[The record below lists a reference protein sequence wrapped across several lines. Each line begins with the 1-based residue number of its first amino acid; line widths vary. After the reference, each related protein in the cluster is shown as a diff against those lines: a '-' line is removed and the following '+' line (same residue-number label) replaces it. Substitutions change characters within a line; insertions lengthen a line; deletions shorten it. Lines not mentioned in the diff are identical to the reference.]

1 MSRND
6 INALAAKLIAHQN
19 RTKVAAST
27 SGLLKNLKND
37 LATRALYFATTK
49 LGKDL
54 GYQHPN
60 IEDIAQNA
68 VTDFIKTV
76 EKATTHENPTGLLGK
91 IVDRRKFDHFDTC
104 KRQPKL
110 AVVDDDDALERLST
124 LQPILPFCLTIT
136 SEVLDAVDDGRIKG
150 RAADGVRMII
160 AGESNLGVSDRQAIK
175 RGKEKLRDVF
185 GEEYRQWGE

>member
-1 MSRND
+1 MSRID

-19 RTKVAAST
+19 RTQVAPST

-37 LATRALYFATTK
+37 LAVGALRFATAK

-60 IEDIAQNA
+60 IDDIAEKA

-76 EKATTHENPTGLLGK
+76 ENATSHTNPTGLLGT
-91 IVDRRKFDHFDTC
+91 IVDRRKFDYFEAT

-110 AVVDDDDALERLST
+110 AEVENDDALERLT
-124 LQPILPFCLTIT
+124 IIQPEIPFCLTVT
-136 SEVLDAVDDGRIKG
+136 SEVLDAMDHGRIKG
-150 RAADGVRMII
+150 RAADGLLMII
-160 AGESNLGVSDRQAIK
+160 DGESNLGTSDRQAVK
-175 RGKEKLRDVF
+175 RGKDKVRDLF
-185 GEEYRQWGE
+185 GQGYGYE

>member
-1 MSRND
+1 MSRID

-19 RTKVAAST
+19 RTQVAAST

-37 LATRALYFATTK
+37 LAVGALRFATAK

-60 IEDIAQNA
+60 IDDIAEKA

-76 EKATTHENPTGLLGK
+76 ENATSHTNPTGLLGT
-91 IVDRRKFDHFDTC
+91 IVDRRKFDYFEAT

-110 AVVDDDDALERLST
+110 AEVENDDALERLT
-124 LQPILPFCLTIT
+124 IIQPEIPFCLTVT
-136 SEVLDAVDDGRIKG
+136 SEVLDAMDDGRIKG
-150 RAADGVRMII
+150 RYADGIFMML
-160 AGESNLGVSDRQAIK
+160 EDETNLDSADRQACK
-175 RGKEKLRDVF
+175 RAREKLRSVL
-185 GEEYRQWGE
+185 GEDYMMWG

>member
-19 RTKVAAST
+19 RTQVAAST

-37 LATRALYFATTK
+37 LATRALCFATTK

-60 IEDIAQNA
+60 IPDIALIA
-68 VTDFIKTV
+68 VTDFVKTV
-76 EKATTHENPTGLLGK
+76 ENATSHDNPTGLLGK
-91 IVDRRKFDHFDTC
+91 IVDRRKFDHFNATT
-104 KRQPKL
+104 RQPQL
-110 AVVDDDDALERLST
+110 ADVDDDDALERLSVC
-124 LQPILPFCLTIT
+124 QPIMPLSLTVT
-136 SEVLDAVDDGRIKG
+136 SEVLDAIYDGRIKG

-160 AGESNLGVSDRQAIK
+160 DGESNLDVSDRQAVK

-185 GEEYRQWGE
+185 GEEYRQWGS

>member
-1 MSRND
+1 MSRID

-19 RTKVAAST
+19 RTQVAAST

-37 LATRALYFATTK
+37 LAVGALRFATAK

-60 IEDIAQNA
+60 IDDIAEKA

-76 EKATTHENPTGLLGK
+76 ENATSHTNPTGLLGT
-91 IVDRRKFDHFDTC
+91 IVDRRKFDYFEAT

-110 AVVDDDDALERLST
+110 AEVENDDALERLT
-124 LQPILPFCLTIT
+124 IIQPEIPFCLTVT
-136 SEVLDAVDDGRIKG
+136 SEVLDAIDDGRIKG
-150 RAADGVRMII
+150 RAADGIFMLLD
-160 AGESNLGVSDRQAIK
+160 GDSNLDVSNRQAVK
-175 RGKEKLRDVF
+175 RGKAKLRDVL
-185 GEEYRQWGE
+185 GADYRMWG